1 MKRLLLLSTICLL
14 STFAFAQTFNGE
26 GDGTSW
32 FDKDNWSNDT
42 VPNSNDNAII
52 PSGFSVNQGSNIIF
66 VNSLTLANN
75 ATLSDGNQISF
86 TGTFTIEQGGMLT
99 INSGGLNGGGTLNS
113 EGIINVTGN
122 TGMASATTLNNE
134 GEIIIN
140 NGSFQINGGALNNE
154 ASGTIEIQSDDGN
167 ITSSN
172 FGVLNNEGLIK
183 KTTTNGSANL
193 QCSLNNDNGTIQV
206 ENGTLVIASTPGGN
220 LTNGLYNVFPQATLD
235 LALTFAITG
244 TLEGNIDGTLNF
256 GATGLSSTFNIA
268 PNTQVIFDF
277 LGNGTINFL
286 NPTFAGGGTLTNKN
300 IVNFVSISPK
310 RLIEYTTFNNESTI
324 NILSSGNLVI
334 DEGTFNNLINGTIDM
349 QADSGN
355 ITWGNSVTH
364 ILNNEGLIKK
374 TTSSGEARI
383 QVELNN
389 NDGEIRV
396 ENGILTFLGADEKNL
411 VNGTYNVNSNA
422 VFNWTSDVSLTGNI
436 SGIIDG
442 NLNWNN
448 DVIVTSPN
456 PATFNF
462 TGTGDFNWTNNA
474 LRGGGLL
481 TNNSVLNLSGSGL
494 KQVLETTYLDNT
506 NTINFTSS
514 GGLNL
519 VDGFLTNYAN
529 AMIDLQA
536 DNCNIR
542 GTQITSAPFLNNPS
556 GIIRRSNS
564 SGTVVIS
571 APTIN
576 NGYIE
581 LLSGELEFM
590 GTNVFENSNNS
601 YILGN
606 GTLDVPPLPDYI
618 NDGIISPG
626 LSLFLIPGTL
636 TIEGNFKSSSSSGF
650 LIDINGSTPGTEHD
664 FMQIQGNAAEG
675 NAIFEGTVYVTLGF
689 EPSINDEFIIATTTG
704 TITTC
709 NLTSPTTATYNGNTY
724 TFDIICRND
733 NEVVLTVV
741 DPLSVNEFENKTISI
756 YPNPTH
762 DELHISNQ
770 QNTIT
775 RIELWSL
782 SGQLILD
789 DDFNGE
795 TISLSKLSEGI
806 YLLKLYNDNGNFI
819 TKKIIKQ

>member
-411 VNGTYNVNSNA
+411 VNGNYNVNPNA
-422 VFNWTSDVSLTGNI
+422 VFNWTSDVNLTGDI
-436 SGIIDG
+436 SGTIDG
-442 NLNWNN
+442 VLNWNN

-494 KQVLETTYLDNT
+494 KQVLETTYFQNT

-514 GGLNL
+514 GRLDL
-519 VDGFLTNYAN
+519 ADGFLTNFAF
-529 AMIDLQA
+529 ALIDLQVG
-536 DNCNIR
+536 NGSIS
-542 GTQITSAPFLNNPS
+542 GTQITTHPFTNN
-556 GIIRRSNS
+556 GTIRRSNS
-564 SGTVVIS
+564 TGNFFIS
-571 APTIN
+571 VPTFN
-576 NGYIE
+576 NRFIE
-581 LLSGELEFM
+581 LLTGELEFF
-590 GTNVFENSNNS
+590 GTNVFEHTNDS
-601 YILGN
+601 YIMGI
-606 GTLDVPPLPDYI
+606 GTLDVPQLPDYI
-618 NDGIISPG
+618 NDGTISPG
-626 LSLFLIPGTL
+626 LSLGSLPGTL
-636 TIEGNFKSSSSSGF
+636 TIEGNFKSSSSSDY
-650 LIDINGSTPGTEHD
+650 LIDINGHTQGTEHD
-664 FMQIQGNAAEG
+664 AIQILGNASEG
-675 NAIFEGTVYVTLGF
+675 NAIFEGTIYVTLGF

-704 TITTC
+704 TITNC
-709 NLTSPTTATYNGNTY
+709 NLTSPTTASFNGNTY
-724 TFDIICRND
+724 TFDVTCRNN

-741 DPLSVNEFENKTISI
+741 NPLSVNEFDTETISI
-756 YPNPTH
+756 YPNPTKNLLFI
-762 DELHISNQ
+762 DNVKNKVETVEVISASGQVILRQKLNGNSISISN
-770 QNTIT
+770 
-775 RIELWSL
+775 
-782 SGQLILD
+782 
-789 DDFNGE
+789 
-795 TISLSKLSEGI
+795 LSEGI
-806 YLLKLYNDNGNFI
+806 YFIKMYSKQSVI
-819 TKKIIKQ
+819 TKKFIKI